1 MKTQNN
7 KWSTKS
13 FREHLKEKLKDENF
27 RKEWITLQEE
37 RKIGKPLITRISL
50 I

>member
-13 FREHLKEKLKDENF
+13 FREHLNKELKSENF

-37 RKIGKPLITRISL
+37 RKIGT
-50 I
+50 